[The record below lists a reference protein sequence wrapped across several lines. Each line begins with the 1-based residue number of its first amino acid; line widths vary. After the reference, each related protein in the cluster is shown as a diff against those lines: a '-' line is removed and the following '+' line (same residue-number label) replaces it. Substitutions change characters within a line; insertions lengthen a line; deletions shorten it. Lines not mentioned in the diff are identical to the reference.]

1 VAVLDTF
8 QPAPFDGAAIT
19 HLLQGTPAIPTL
31 VLLHEHGGHRQ
42 PRGRKQTRGTE
53 DYARLPAPIDEL
65 VLRVQALIL
74 RAGLRLPVEPTTTR
88 HGQVLAVFGLKGGI
102 GRSTIAAN
110 LAVGLTQNY
119 GYRVALVDGDLWYS
133 AQRALLDLH
142 GDRDITRLRH
152 LGAELDEHALS
163 EVLVP
168 HASGVQVLLAP
179 AEPTLVET
187 IPPDLLAQAA
197 AAYRAQFD
205 FVIVD
210 THPSM
215 EEYVLQVLDIAD
227 RIMLVTTP
235 ELGPIRSTVEVLHLA
250 EKLGWEQKL
259 MLVVNRAD
267 SGVDTDH
274 LAAALGRPVE
284 ATIVSAGKPVL
295 AAGNLGKPLLM
306 TDRDG
311 TERITRD
318 LNRLVARVAGEPEP
332 GTASGGAAPRRS
344 LWSWCARWWGTTAAK
359 SAAPS
364 L

>member
-1 VAVLDTF
+1 
-8 QPAPFDGAAIT
+8 
-19 HLLQGTPAIPTL
+19 
-31 VLLHEHGGHRQ
+31 
-42 PRGRKQTRGTE
+42 
-53 DYARLPAPIDEL
+53 
-65 VLRVQALIL
+65 
-74 RAGLRLPVEPTTTR
+74 
-88 HGQVLAVFGLKGGI
+88 
-102 GRSTIAAN
+102 
-110 LAVGLTQNY
+110 VGLAQNF

-142 GDRDITRLRH
+142 GDKDITRLRH
-152 LGAELDEHALS
+152 LGAELDEHALT

-215 EEYVLQVLDIAD
+215 EEYVLQVLDVAD
-227 RIMLVTTP
+227 RILLVTTP

-267 SGVDTDH
+267 SGVDTEH
-274 LAAALGRPVE
+274 LAAALGRPVD

-295 AAGNLGKPLLM
+295 AAGNLGKPLVM

-311 TERITRD
+311 KERITRD
-318 LNRLVARVAGEPEP
+318 LHRLVARIAGEPDP
-332 GTASGGAAPRRS
+332 GVEGGRSEPRRS
-344 LWSWCARWWGTTAAK
+344 LWSWCTQWWSPTATE
-359 SAAPS
+359 SQPQS